1 MENLL
6 FCHLSGEKDDKAN
19 ITELDH
25 RHRHAPNCHPLA
37 PRLNYH
43 LGILWELCDCGWG
56 LLHPDKFFGSEQCID
71 QHLAAVCYYIIAPN
85 DMQRNYLKFNFRTA
99 NSGHKT
105 HTHTHTLSLS
115 QQTDRQTD
123 FTHTHTHTDNCK
135 CNSNKF
141 SSISVFGLCLLSAFS
156 HFLRSSSWKSA
167 ALTTV
172 AVFKYL
178 HDFRLLAQLSFKM
191 AVKHTHTHSTL
202 RATHTHT
209 SKVGSSNALHIFRH
223 LSYFHE
229 VHTHT
234 Q

>member
-105 HTHTHTLSLS
+105 HTHTHRTQRPNRDNYDPDSPTVSQSASQSVSQLFSLHVPWSPNGYLILNS
-115 QQTDRQTD
+115 QACAR
-123 FTHTHTHTDNCK
+123 
-135 CNSNKF
+135 
-141 SSISVFGLCLLSAFS
+141 VLG
-156 HFLRSSSWKSA
+156 
-167 ALTTV
+167 
-172 AVFKYL
+172 
-178 HDFRLLAQLSFKM
+178 
-191 AVKHTHTHSTL
+191 
-202 RATHTHT
+202 
-209 SKVGSSNALHIFRH
+209 
-223 LSYFHE
+223 
-229 VHTHT
+229 
-234 Q
+234 

>member
-105 HTHTHTLSLS
+105 HTHTHIAHKGQIGIITTLTVRLS
-115 QQTDRQTD
+115 VSQSASQSVVQ
-123 FTHTHTHTDNCK
+123 FAVPWSPNGYLIL
-135 CNSNKF
+135 NSQACAR
-141 SSISVFGLCLLSAFS
+141 VLG
-156 HFLRSSSWKSA
+156 
-167 ALTTV
+167 
-172 AVFKYL
+172 
-178 HDFRLLAQLSFKM
+178 
-191 AVKHTHTHSTL
+191 
-202 RATHTHT
+202 
-209 SKVGSSNALHIFRH
+209 
-223 LSYFHE
+223 
-229 VHTHT
+229 
-234 Q
+234 